1 LRPAEAAELAL
12 AAVVLLLAVRLTC
25 LDYLERKGGK
35 RLSGF
40 TAVSVVEPLNFDF
53 SPFTAAS
60 GTIREPTDR
69 QIGDFL
75 TGVKRITKA
84 VQQQTPKTVDDGDPA
99 ALLDALDDLDPET
112 VVTLMHDM
120 ADVYAELCGG
130 NPSAQQI
137 LELPLRVRQAFF
149 GWLQQ
154 EVMAPEAAPGGG
166 RAQVTPLRSKA
177 AG

>member
-1 LRPAEAAELAL
+1 LP
-12 AAVVLLLAVRLTC
+12 
-25 LDYLERKGGK
+25 
-35 RLSGF
+35 GF

-75 TGVKRITKA
+75 NGVKRITKA
-84 VQQQTPKTVDDGDPA
+84 VQQQTPQTVPGDGDDPA

-120 ADVYAELCGG
+120 AEVYAELCGG

>member
-1 LRPAEAAELAL
+1 LP
-12 AAVVLLLAVRLTC
+12 
-25 LDYLERKGGK
+25 
-35 RLSGF
+35 GF
-40 TAVSVVEPLNFDF
+40 TAVSVVEPLAFDF
-53 SPFTAAS
+53 SPYTAAS

-75 TGVKRITKA
+75 KGVKRITKA
-84 VQQQTPKTVDDGDPA
+84 AQRETPKAVPGDDPS
-99 ALLDALDDLDPET
+99 ALLDAIDDLDPET
-112 VVTLMHDM
+112 VVTLMRDM
-120 ADVYAELCGG
+120 AEVYAELCGG

-149 GWLQQ
+149 AWLQQ

-166 RAQVTPLRSKA
+166 KAQVRNLRSAA